1 MLGGGGGH
9 LEYTVYWRHDNT
21 WLWRWVHNMSNSVQN
36 LYIDFWNVNFSKL
49 ICLRMQPC
57 SLAKI
62 LYSLFVKENCI
73 HYLLDYI
80 HYLWRKII
88 HYLWKKTLWMKTV
101 FIIFKFSSFYII
113 LQIGVLK
120 KTACSTWQV
129 FLILTHVL
137 YYIISLFIF
146 VTKHNK
152 PDILSK
158 KPN

>member
-1 MLGGGGGH
+1 MLGGGGGQ

-62 LYSLFVKENCI
+62 LYSLFVKENYSLFVNENCI
-73 HYLLDYI
+73 NYFEIFFILHYFTN
-80 HYLWRKII
+80 RC
-88 HYLWKKTLWMKTV
+88 
-101 FIIFKFSSFYII
+101 SE
-113 LQIGVLK
+113 